1 MTRHTNLWRCVA
13 TFKTF
18 GATLKR
24 HQEYQ
29 KNFSQLPFVI
39 RQLELAQFLRII
51 VDKALNGLTEKHR
64 DFEHEECRV
73 PANSNIQRNGHWRNA
88 VELAI
93 LDKCFPKENTSAK
106 LLGNPSNVGK
116 SSEETVLISIN
127 KIFEELIDNDIDD
140 MCDAT
145 DVMFLMIPDNTVT
158 IEKESFQ
165 ALTQRSVVAGIVSRD
180 AKQIIGDVVLF
191 ENLMDNFGKIGTSVT
206 SINLFES
213 KERLMKAKL
222 FVDIMRSNTY
232 TGLVNINRS
241 DGMRCNPEKMSRLPI
256 TLERCTQEC
265 NMSAS

>member
-1 MTRHTNLWRCVA
+1 
-13 TFKTF
+13 
-18 GATLKR
+18 
-24 HQEYQ
+24 
-29 KNFSQLPFVI
+29 
-39 RQLELAQFLRII
+39 
-51 VDKALNGLTEKHR
+51 
-64 DFEHEECRV
+64 
-73 PANSNIQRNGHWRNA
+73 
-88 VELAI
+88 
-93 LDKCFPKENTSAK
+93 
-106 LLGNPSNVGK
+106 
-116 SSEETVLISIN
+116 
-127 KIFEELIDNDIDD
+127 
-140 MCDAT
+140 
-145 DVMFLMIPDNTVT
+145 MFLMIPDNTVT

-165 ALTQRSVVAGIVSRD
+165 ALTQCSVVAGIVSRD

-265 NMSAS
+265 NMTASWPSVQSQANFHRSQSGKIRFKFVLLPHNICFQSIDNAASLWDTAVRVRVSEKRNKLWILCEREREISLSDDRQDLFA